1 MFRSM
6 KLPRRHA
13 QNVFVFFMTLMMS
26 AAISGVMTAT
36 AGLDDFVARWFTAF
50 LRAYTIVVPTVLVV
64 APIAR
69 RLTELVIEAP
79 PRA

>member
-6 KLPRRHA
+6 RLPRRHA

-26 AAISGVMTAT
+26 AALSGMMTAV
-36 AGLDDFVARWFTAF
+36 AGLDDFFARWSATF
-50 LRAYTIVVPTVLVV
+50 LRSYAMVVPTVLVV
-64 APIAR
+64 APLAR
-69 RLTELVIEAP
+69 RLTELVLEP